1 MGIYVE
7 AITNPNG
14 PTTNMF
20 DFRFNY
26 WGSELGPV
34 RGPNVAQDPLLAPS
48 DSSRIIGHVPF
59 NHTTGSSIAQHPGQ
73 PYGRWIVYPVAV
85 TPNDATAGTCG
96 WQYQTMQ
103 AAVLRVNGNGDQ
115 LLGMYNRIFDARN
128 NSLPL
133 AYPVTTGTR
142 TGTDQIFVIAQST
155 YGPNTFGY
163 NGTVESEGS
172 GNYPITFFADPQ
184 PSVIRGINRPT
195 IYTDESGSIRVT
207 SDFPRGFVA
216 KDFIN
221 HVSFGSGTYTGI
233 SFENNHPNIVDYNFF
248 AATQPNPVSY
258 TGIRYNSSST
268 ADANNVQTFTNNRIN
283 LGQSPGWPGG
293 PAVTSAPLS
302 FKGIDIV
309 DRGPFGG
316 NAVNISNNEISVGQA
331 AGTRSIG
338 IDVNATNINNFGS
351 VSGNQIRHMAAGNA
365 DVSNRASKWGTGIY
379 VTRGTNFS
387 INNNDIAGGNEIG
400 IKGHDGITLDRPTN
414 FLLTSNSIATRYAS
428 LKQENWVSLPMR
440 GYGIKLFS
448 SNGSGDVNGVD
459 ILSNNIGSPIF
470 GCASAAVYT
479 GGTSGNVNTGVIAN
493 AIYGSN
499 VPNTGSSCNCAA
511 VQVATGVYSDTPS
524 SGTVRVESNDFGV
537 LLMTSNHSHNSLDL
551 AIGTNSVGTGRLP
564 HANNLIV
571 DVQSNHFTNLGQ
583 NAILDRATIVDG
595 RPSAGSNIRNI
606 FGRGNWANI
615 VGSNTPGQGTSGNNR
630 FSHGTILTGE
640 SNLANY
646 SIAMSRTAN
655 AQQLNPASSTE
666 PVKIWRRI
674 TEPMAAARSTD
685 SINTVEVRENMYVS
699 DATNAGQVYNESI
712 QFPDQRVLLLGPIN
726 QPPFT
731 AFIRPSTTPVAITSI
746 GRENKDIRGGIS
758 LWMNN
763 SSQLYGQ
770 IPGSS
775 TLGAVNKGDVYV
787 QGANLGSDPGVR
799 FFYFPISASVPITGL
814 SNSSDLTTDIK
825 AGIDDADD
833 NLLAPGGADT
843 RHRTGVFVRGN
854 GSSFTKQD
862 VPTAVTG
869 STLINAYPNPA
880 NSDVTVSFIVPING
894 MVRIALY
901 NALGQKVTDL
911 REEYL
916 NAANYTTSF
925 NVSDLPSGTYHV
937 RMSTEG
943 IDAPLTTS
951 VTVIK

>member
-1 MGIYVE
+1 MYDRIGW
-7 AITNPNG
+7 ARDNSNPK
-14 PTTNMF
+14 
-20 DFRFNY
+20 
-26 WGSELGPV
+26 
-34 RGPNVAQDPLLAPS
+34 
-48 DSSRIIGHVPF
+48 PF
-59 NHTTGSSIAQHPGQ
+59 
-73 PYGRWIVYPVAV
+73 
-85 TPNDATAGTCG
+85 
-96 WQYQTMQ
+96 
-103 AAVLRVNGNGDQ
+103 
-115 LLGMYNRIFDARN
+115 
-128 NSLPL
+128 
-133 AYPVTTGTR
+133 PVTGPR
-142 TGTDQIFVIAQST
+142 SGTDQIFVIAQST
-155 YGPNTFGY
+155 YGANTFGY

-172 GNYPITFFADPQ
+172 GNYPIVFNADPQ

-195 IYTDESGSIRVT
+195 IFTDESGSIAVT
-207 SDFPRGFVA
+207 SAFPRGFEA
-216 KDFIN
+216 RDFIN
-221 HVSFGSGTYTGI
+221 HVSTHFGSYTGI
-233 SFENNHPNIVDYNFF
+233 RFENNFSNTVDYNFF
-248 AATQPNPVSY
+248 TSLVASSASY
-258 TGIRYNSSST
+258 TGITCS
-268 ADANNVQTFTNNRIN
+268 NNAPNLLQTFTNNRIN
-283 LGQSPGWPGG
+283 LGSIPSWPGG
-293 PAVTSAPLS
+293 PNTGASIATT
-302 FKGIDIV
+302 FIGIEI
-309 DRGPFGG
+309 PNHGG
-316 NAVNISNNEISVGQA
+316 NGAVNISNNEISVGTLSN
-331 AGTRSIG
+331 TRSIG

-379 VTRGTNFS
+379 ITRGTNFS
-387 INNNDIAGGNEIG
+387 ISNNDIAGGNEIG
-400 IKGHDGITLDRPTN
+400 NKGHDGITLDRPTN
-414 FLLTSNSIATRYAS
+414 FFVNSNSIATRYAS